1 MGNFMRRAWMMW
13 SSWRRGRPKM
23 QGVRVGTS
31 VPSLMQRGCLAPVDL
46 NLGAERSWV
55 RYYLLMR
62 KRLGRTLG

>member
-1 MGNFMRRAWMMW
+1 
-13 SSWRRGRPKM
+13 M